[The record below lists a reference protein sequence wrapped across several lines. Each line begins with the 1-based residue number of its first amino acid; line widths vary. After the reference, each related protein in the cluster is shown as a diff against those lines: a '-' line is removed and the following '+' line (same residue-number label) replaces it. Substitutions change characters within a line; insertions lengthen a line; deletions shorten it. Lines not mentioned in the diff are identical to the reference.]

1 MERYGVDIQM
11 SQNTAVL
18 SAQQKKQDTDLQRE
32 IRRHQNTL
40 YVLGIGV
47 IVFGLWTFA
56 RAFLATV
63 VEPVD
68 ESLFADSGVDE
79 DFGVFVIYV
88 LLFVT
93 YGIDILIRLWVGI
106 KAIRAGK
113 GTVKKKLR
121 LRGLWLL
128 CFLGFV
134 VIALEAY
141 SVYLSILEQDIASLT
156 NLVIAMLVD
165 ITILFVLFQLKY
177 AEIKLRKL
185 LEMTLSG

>member
-18 SAQQKKQDTDLQRE
+18 SVQQKKQDTDLQRE

-185 LEMTLSG
+185 

>member
-18 SAQQKKQDTDLQRE
+18 SVQQKKQDTDLQRE

-185 LEMTLSG
+185 LEMSLSG

>member
-88 LLFVT
+88 LLFMT

-128 CFLGFV
+128 CFLGFA

-156 NLVIAMLVD
+156 NLLIAMLVD

-185 LEMTLSG
+185 LEMSLSG

>member
-156 NLVIAMLVD
+156 NLFIAMLVD

-185 LEMTLSG
+185 LEMSLSG